1 MIDSVLGKQVI
12 LDLYDCNPD
21 MLKKADVV
29 EAILRKAAKVG
40 ECNVVASH
48 FHQFEPDGVSGALF
62 LSESHLSV
70 HSWTSEKYAAID
82 IFYCSDI
89 KEQDMIHCLAT
100 EFGASNFK
108 IHILIR
114 E

>member
-12 LDLYDCNPD
+12 LDLYGCNPD
-21 MLKKADVV
+21 MLKKVDVV
-29 EAILRKAAKVG
+29 EAILRKAASVG

-62 LSESHLSV
+62 LSESHCSI
-70 HSWTSEKYAAID
+70 HSWHEHGFAAID

-89 KEQDMIHCLAT
+89 KEQDMINCLVT

-108 IHILIR
+108 LQSLIR